1 MDPWGNAAAQYNQGL
16 GQLAQ
21 INQQGYQAQ
30 AQGPASIYDRFLQ
43 GYVQAKQMRMQEEA
57 AKREAEFKQQQL
69 DIQRQRWQQ
78 EDQQTKLR
86 ETAKVQASIAQNY
99 RPELRGSIAA
109 ELKAIN
115 PEWDDKKIESILP
128 PRTPETIQ
136 IDGNEP
142 LPLMPND
149 PVTLKNPAMQDTFKG
164 MNVIREENDAKQ
176 AEARVRRD
184 YDIQIANAN
193 SRQELEKIRA
203 EMAMKLQELKGSQ
216 AQTQLQVKIDAGAYA
231 PRGQGQGLD
240 MVDPGN
246 AAAID
251 ALAERAI
258 VSGDLSGLGM
268 GNNPLKAAVIKRMGE
283 RINAAGGGTPSLAGN
298 KAEFKANTKSLTDL
312 QAMADNINAFEK
324 TAIGN
329 WSRFEKAIT
338 DLGNTGSPAFNRPIN
353 WLRTNAAGD
362 PKVSA
367 AIAAGQ
373 AAHTEFAR
381 IINNPRLVG
390 VLTDNAREEVFRS
403 LPKNFEDATPAQIKR
418 VGDILRADA
427 AQRKQDLNT
436 QIGEIKGRIGGGS
449 SPAQILMDKA
459 KGGGERKQF
468 KNNSTGAMEWFT
480 RGSDGKWVK
489 E

>member
-69 DIQRQRWQQ
+69 DIQRQRWSQ
-78 EDQQTKLR
+78 EDQQAKLR
-86 ETAKVQASIAQNY
+86 ETAREQGDIAQNY
-99 RPELRGSIAA
+99 RPELRGSYAA
-109 ELKAIN
+109 RLKAIN
-115 PEWDDKKIESILP
+115 PDWDEKKINSILP
-128 PRTPETIQ
+128 PMTPETIQ
-136 IDGNEP
+136 IDGNAP

-149 PVTLKNPAMQDTFKG
+149 PVTLKNPAMTDSFRG
-164 MNVIREENDAKQ
+164 LNVIKEENDAKQ
-176 AEARVRRD
+176 SDARIRRD
-184 YDIQIANAN
+184 YELQMANAT
-193 SRQELEKIRA
+193 SRQELEKLRA
-203 EMAMKLQELKGSQ
+203 EMAMKLQELKGAQ

-298 KAEFKANTKSLTDL
+298 KADFKANTKSLTDL

-338 DLGNTGSPAFNRPIN
+338 DLENTGSPAFNRPIN

-381 IINNPRLVG
+381 LINNPRLVG

-403 LPKNFEDATPAQIKR
+403 LPKNFEDASPAQIKK
-418 VGDILRADA
+418 VGEILRADA
-427 AQRKQDLNT
+427 AQRKNDLNS
-436 QIGEIKGRIGGGS
+436 QIVEIKGRISGK
-449 SPAQILMDKA
+449 PASDTTTGDRVKVKDKKGNVGTIPRSQLGQA
-459 KGGGERKQF
+459 KLEGYTEVQ
-468 KNNSTGAMEWFT
+468 
-480 RGSDGKWVK
+480 
-489 E
+489 